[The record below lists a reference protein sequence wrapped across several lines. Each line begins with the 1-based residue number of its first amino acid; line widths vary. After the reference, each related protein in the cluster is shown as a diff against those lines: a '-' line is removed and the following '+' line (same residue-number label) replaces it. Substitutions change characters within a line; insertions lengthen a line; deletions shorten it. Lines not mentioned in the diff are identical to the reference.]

1 LWVTQSK
8 PSKGL
13 ISTIPAPVKCS
24 PHALQGLSEESIST
38 VGEVCFAKKS
48 GIAKITHLVG
58 KKNRK
63 ENYGLITKLNLDCHQ
78 NHLESFISP
87 QILASSLPYAQNLL
101 IWDPAMCILND
112 FSK

>member
-58 KKNRK
+58 KKKQKRELWVDHKVELGLSSKSPRK
-63 ENYGLITKLNLDCHQ
+63 LYQST
-78 NHLESFISP
+78 
-87 QILASSLPYAQNLL
+87 
-101 IWDPAMCILND
+101 D
-112 FSK
+112 FSLFPALCSESLDMGPSHVHFK